1 MILVRLAAADLR
13 TSWRVWSGLCAVC
26 AVAAVA
32 GSVPGALVVGG
43 LRTPGVRGLALLSIA
58 GTTAAFALVAILV
71 VVSAVVRLTAG
82 LLERTY
88 ALWQLAGVTPRG
100 VRWTVLVQTAVVAVV
115 GAAVGTAVAG
125 VVVPTAV
132 GAALA
137 GASGLDGVRVAV
149 SWPEALSVIALTVV
163 AAVIAGLA
171 GSRRAATTP
180 PLLGAGP
187 GTDGHRPPI
196 VRVAV
201 AALLTALAVSMLAGL
216 PASVP
221 HGAASALLIGPVL
234 VAAVAVLGRWI
245 GAPVVRLWTAVVPA
259 NTWVSFGL
267 ARAAVRR
274 AAARSDTALAALLIA
289 VALPTAL
296 VGGQRT
302 AGSATGA
309 ATGSGSTATTLLVL
323 SGPVLLAAVGAAA
336 TAAMASRDR
345 AREREQLL
353 AVGATPALPVGVA
366 ALEGVVLGVSGTLV
380 AAVTVAVTVA
390 AEWGVLAEQYPS
402 TRPVLPVALLL
413 VVGGSCT
420 ALVVLTSLLPALPT
434 ARPDRGMVSPPG
446 ARRRRRTGRTLRP

>member
-1 MILVRLAAADLR
+1 MILARLAAADLR

-32 GSVPGALVVGG
+32 GSVPGVLVVGG

-58 GTTAAFALVAILV
+58 GTTAAFGLVAILV
-71 VVSAVVRLTAG
+71 VVSAVARLTAG
-82 LLERTY
+82 LLVRTY
-88 ALWQLAGVTPRG
+88 ALWQLAGVTPGG
-100 VRWTVLVQTAVVAVV
+100 VRVTVLVQTALVALLGAVV
-115 GAAVGTAVAG
+115 GVAATG
-125 VVVPTAV
+125 VVVPATV

-137 GASGLDGVRVAV
+137 GASGLDGVRVAT
-149 SWPEALSVIALTVV
+149 SRLEAFSVIASTVV
-163 AAVIAGLA
+163 AAVVAGLA
-171 GSRRAATTP
+171 GSRRAAATP
-180 PLLGAGP
+180 ALLGAGP

-196 VRVAV
+196 LPAAV
-201 AALLTALAVSMLAGL
+201 AALLTALAASMLAGL

-221 HGAASALLIGPVL
+221 HGAAPALLIGPGL
-234 VAAVAVLGRWI
+234 VAAVAVLGRWV
-245 GAPVVRLWTAVVPA
+245 GTPVVRLWTAVVPA
-259 NTWVSFGL
+259 NAWVSFGL

-274 AAARSDTALAALLIA
+274 AAARSDTTLAALLVA

-302 AGSATGA
+302 AGTATGGD
-309 ATGSGSTATTLLVL
+309 ATGSGSAVTTVLVL

-380 AAVTVAVTVA
+380 AAATVALSVT
-390 AEWGVLAEQYPS
+390 AEWGVLAGQYPS
-402 TRPVLPVALLL
+402 TRPVLPVGLLL
-413 VVGGSCT
+413 AIGGSCT
-420 ALVVLTSLLPALPT
+420 ALVVLTSIVPALPGWT
-434 ARPDRGMVSPPG
+434 RERNTPRD
-446 ARRRRRTGRTLRP
+446 